1 MGDAEEA
8 QLNGLRDVAECA
20 TCPYLICFFH
30 VMYNVRKR
38 VRHLPD
44 SVRAM
49 VYRGILDMHYTLN
62 QTEFWEVWGRVSQ
75 EWQCDRRLHVFLTY
89 FAAQWIHSRFWRWQ
103 IYHSPG
109 GYATTNNPCEVFNAS
124 IKRYTQR
131 KAADTR
137 RLLMKLLTIAEDY
150 SLCVPP
156 PMASG
161 PNAPPQVAKQLART
175 LVSTNRVVVY
185 ATTEKSVVRVLYHC
199 GDHLED
205 RPELSDLDE
214 LEAPSNVKTPVIISP
229 ECLTDAEKA
238 TAAKFYQEAVKWSVR
253 RGTTLACHEAGG
265 RCT

>member
-1 MGDAEEA
+1 KAFVAGVDPDTAFVFGNREDEHGFPFVGNGEDDEPLILGITSLKLTQNISSLQDREAFLIFHLDATFKLSDIGYPVVTCGFTDRHRSYHLAALFIVNQRTRREYYESIGAFARIFRTHMKRPLRVDVIMGDAEEA

-20 TCPYLICFFH
+20 TCPYLMCFFH

-109 GYATTNNPCEVFNAS
+109 GYATTNNPCEVFN
-124 IKRYTQR
+124 
-131 KAADTR
+131 
-137 RLLMKLLTIAEDY
+137 
-150 SLCVPP
+150 
-156 PMASG
+156 
-161 PNAPPQVAKQLART
+161 
-175 LVSTNRVVVY
+175 
-185 ATTEKSVVRVLYHC
+185 
-199 GDHLED
+199 
-205 RPELSDLDE
+205 
-214 LEAPSNVKTPVIISP
+214 
-229 ECLTDAEKA
+229 
-238 TAAKFYQEAVKWSVR
+238 
-253 RGTTLACHEAGG
+253 
-265 RCT
+265 